1 MTQVQ
6 SAPTITQIG
15 TTPEIT
21 LTQPS
26 ALGLDGSIA
35 IDVHRRSARSVQTVA
50 VVGLGYVGLPTALSL
65 LEAGTRVIGIDI
77 SGQRLDN
84 IRRGDVDLLSRDL
97 DRLQR
102 TAENPRWS
110 LCGDFASIAAADA
123 VLICVPTPVTENLTP
138 DLGALR
144 SACAAVVGAARSGQT
159 IVLTSTTHI
168 GATREFLSEP
178 LSRRGLLAGRD
189 IHVAFSPERIDP
201 GVADHIPEQ
210 TPRVVGGMTPSC
222 TESAAAVLEVTSPTM
237 HRLTSPEAAEMT
249 KLVENTFRAV
259 NIALANEFADV
270 AGEFALSVAEVINA
284 AATKPY
290 GFTAFFPGPG
300 VGGHC
305 IPCDPH
311 YLLWQLRSR
320 RRSAPLIDA
329 AMTAIALRPRRVVA
343 RAEQVLGQQRKP
355 LHDARILVVGVAY
368 KAGVADL
375 RESPALEI
383 IRELQAHNANVAYC
397 DPYIPALQLG
407 DVHLKHCVN
416 PQDETWDLVIVHT
429 SHPGVDLRWLADQPL
444 VLDSTYRLSEATRA
458 ALV

>member
-1 MTQVQ
+1 METVDP
-6 SAPTITQIG
+6 APAG
-15 TTPEIT
+15 VDRGP
-21 LTQPS
+21 
-26 ALGLDGSIA
+26 
-35 IDVHRRSARSVQTVA
+35 ARSYQSVA

-65 LEAGTRVIGIDI
+65 LDAGAEVIGIDI
-77 SGQRLDN
+77 SSQRLDN

-97 DRLQR
+97 GRLQR
-102 TAENPRWS
+102 TTGHPRWF
-110 LCGDFASIAAADA
+110 LCDDFARLSSADA

-138 DLGALR
+138 DLDALR
-144 SACAAVVGAARSGQT
+144 GACAAVVGAARSGQT
-159 IVLTSTTHI
+159 IILTSTTHI
-168 GATREFLSEP
+168 GATRELLSEP
-178 LSRRGLLAGRD
+178 LSYRGLIAGRD

-201 GVADHIPEQ
+201 GVADHVPEN

-222 TESAAAVLEVTSPTM
+222 TESAAQVLELTSPTM

-270 AGEFALSVAEVINA
+270 AGEFALSVSEVINA

-311 YLLWQLRSR
+311 YLLWQLRGR

-343 RAEQVLGQQRKP
+343 RAEQVLSQQRKP
-355 LHDARILVVGVAY
+355 LHDARILVLGVAY
-368 KAGVADL
+368 KPGVADL

-383 IRELQAHNANVAYC
+383 LRDLQAHNANVSFC
-397 DPYIPALQLG
+397 DPYVPSLMLDGEQLE
-407 DVHLKHCVN
+407 HCEN
-416 PQDETWDLVIVHT
+416 PQDERWDLVIVHT
-429 SHPGVDLRWLADQPL
+429 RHPEMDLRWLVDQPL
-444 VLDSTYRLSEATRA
+444 VLDSTYRLSEVARA